1 MMEKDNLAGLLV
13 DIAGVLTVGGEAV
26 PGAPEALQ
34 YLRARKLPLR
44 FLTNTTR
51 TTRAELVGRLDRLG
65 LEVDPSEVFSA
76 PLAARRYL
84 QQHEL
89 RPHLL
94 IHPDLVPEFEGME
107 TENPNAVVVGDAG
120 DAFTYNNLNRAFR
133 VLMDDG
139 GALIAMGDNKYFRD
153 KDGLSLDMGPFVHA
167 LSYASGVEPV
177 VVGKP
182 AGNFFQQA
190 LRDMDVSAESAL
202 MVGDDLENDVGG
214 AQHAGVQ
221 GVLVRTG
228 KFQPDDE
235 SHPEITPDA
244 VFDDFP
250 AMVSE
255 LFGE

>member
-1 MMEKDNLAGLLV
+1 MIQAEKITGLLI
-13 DIAGVLTVGGEAV
+13 DIAGVLSVGGEAV
-26 PGAPEALQ
+26 PGAPEAMQ
-34 YLRARKLPLR
+34 KLRARKLPLR

-51 TTRAELVGRLDRLG
+51 TTQAELVARLNRLG
-65 LEVDPSEVFSA
+65 FQIDPSEVFSA
-76 PLAARRYL
+76 PIAARRYL
-84 QQHEL
+84 EQHEL

-94 IHPDLVPEFEGME
+94 VHPDLEPEFDGMDMN
-107 TENPNAVVVGDAG
+107 NPNAVVVGDAA
-120 DAFTYNNLNRAFR
+120 DAFTYDNMNRAFR
-133 VLMDDG
+133 VLMEDG
-139 GALIAMGDNKYFRD
+139 GTLIAMGDNKYFRD

-182 AGNFFQQA
+182 AENFFQQA
-190 LRDMDVSAESAL
+190 LRDMDVSPEAAL

-214 AQHAGVQ
+214 AQHAGLR

-228 KFQPDDE
+228 KYQPDDE

-250 AMVSE
+250 AMVTE
-255 LFGE
+255 LFGN